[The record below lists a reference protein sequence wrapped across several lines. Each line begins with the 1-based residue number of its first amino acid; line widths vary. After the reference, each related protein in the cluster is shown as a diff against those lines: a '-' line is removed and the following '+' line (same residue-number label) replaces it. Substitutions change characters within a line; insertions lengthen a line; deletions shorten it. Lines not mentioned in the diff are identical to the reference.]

1 MVPFFRKWIKSCAV
15 SAKVWL
21 QTGGYN
27 TVSWLVRFHERE
39 KKCFGFGGDRQVLS
53 QLNRSQIRMPYP
65 SEKKPKPEKFNRF
78 QSSTMSKICQN
89 ESYFM
94 THTVWCIR
102 RYGWRILG
110 TQEWILMDWI
120 CIFCSY
126 FLTQFDYE
134 WKMLISKLFAVV
146 IAILKDKR

>member
-65 SEKKPKPEKFNRF
+65 SEKKTETIKNLKIQPVPNVKNL
-78 QSSTMSKICQN
+78 SKWVIFYD
-89 ESYFM
+89 SYRM
-94 THTVWCIR
+94 IHTK
-102 RYGWRILG
+102 GWRILE
-110 TQEWILMDWI
+110 TQDWILMDSI
-120 CIFCSY
+120 CIFCSN
-126 FLTQFDYE
+126 FFKNVR
-134 WKMLISKLFAVV
+134 WNV
-146 IAILKDKR
+146 R